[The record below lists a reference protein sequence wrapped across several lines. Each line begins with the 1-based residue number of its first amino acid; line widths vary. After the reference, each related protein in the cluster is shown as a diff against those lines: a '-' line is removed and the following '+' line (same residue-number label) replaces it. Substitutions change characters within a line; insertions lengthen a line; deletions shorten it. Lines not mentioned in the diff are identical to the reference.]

1 MLGTITLTVVE
12 EVSTPNEGPVEN
24 MEVIPS
30 EATPKTEI
38 KEQGQDEAPEATNAT
53 SESPEESTEQAN
65 ETQSNEV
72 GFKKVFKFVGFKFT
86 VKKDK
91 VEKSE
96 PVQLLTVKQEK
107 VEVNGTENHE
117 KQNDVSG
124 ENVLETEDTK
134 EVEKQSETDP
144 IIQTSKTREE
154 VSGEKPKSE
163 EETKLEEEQVKTP
176 ESPTNPLVAE
186 TSSPLKKFF
195 TQGWAGL
202 RKKTSFRK
210 SKEEDHQEVEKY
222 IISEEKEKSDSQQ
235 VKEEDGENQIIVNG
249 ETLPKEANEIEESKA
264 CIDKETQPSAKE
276 LAKPEECPTDQLS
289 VLKEDIKLENADI
302 CEVPVTESIQT
313 SAEAVH
319 VSVPTEVSEQKKEVD
334 TTEDNDVNKV
344 TVVSTSTATSEEVKE
359 PLSEMAPD
367 TEVICDKDNK
377 DTDTKLAQTA
387 TLLESTEVE
396 ICLEPIMTETELLSS
411 QEKAKLQGSPLRK
424 LFSGSGLRKLSG
436 KKNKG
441 KKEDDTKAENTTEVP
456 VSSDIPESDGDNT
469 SPSSPED
476 SAETSPTEKGA
487 EDATQAVETEGDG
500 ATSDGERK
508 REGITPWA
516 SFKKL
521 VTPKKRPKRP
531 SESDKEEEVEKIK
544 TSTMSST
551 DSAGSVENQEEAKE
565 NGEEQKLEKSTEEN
579 KKKVDN
585 SVSWEALI
593 CVGSA
598 KKRARKTSDSDDETQ
613 KNIDENKKI
622 EEEVDKSKEH
632 ESEDPIVSSQ
642 EKEQV
647 NDIPSPDQSTS
658 PTEGDGGSTWQSFKR
673 LVIPRRKSRTRAEE
687 KTEETTAVSNTEQP
701 TSDGET
707 GKEEGWVSFKKLIPG
722 RKKKKSD
729 GKQEPATISDTGK
742 STEGCEAME
751 DDADVPAVVPLSE
764 FDAAEQEKR
773 EAQQKED
780 TLNDVSKDE
789 VKTPEVNSEGLIH
802 AITVTVVEG
811 ERAVTSLEDRA
822 PSWIS
827 ANVTETVEQ
836 ANELTEPNTKERIKS
851 EITVEEAFI
860 FGEVS
865 QMVGSGNTIINEVE
879 LTSEALTA
887 LEEAIEYSCAE
898 ETTEMIS
905 AASQLDDSFTPA
917 EEVTPIPEED
927 EGSQSLDMPEKQM
940 DPVLDE
946 ATELTEQ
953 SILSLDKIQLNESI
967 STSAE
972 EHDTKVDKIEEANIC
987 ISSKQ
992 DEESTIFSDER
1003 IEECTPVLAE
1013 RHDPSELKSVVESNG
1028 ADSVSVVEHII
1039 EDAVIELV
1047 KERYLSSDQ
1056 ADIYAQVDTKE
1067 HPTDAVLL
1075 EVNREETSVGSVEV
1089 QDSETILILDESQ
1102 ADKIVDTAQ
1111 KQSESILVLSEE
1123 KVEECAI
1130 MSEDHKTAS
1139 VHPKCQFEV
1148 TSVSTEDDALPVKEQ
1163 VSDNSISAVKLVDV
1177 AAEQTVEKSIPT
1189 LEQLKELS
1197 EEQSSTISVST
1208 VHEEQVKEA
1217 ALISD
1222 EQDDALPVKE
1232 QVLDN
1237 SISAVKLVDVAAEQ
1251 TVEKSI
1257 PTLEQLK
1264 ELSEEQSSSISVS
1277 TVHEEQVKEAA
1288 LISDEQETI
1297 EHPHASED
1305 VETKEG
1311 AAEEQVEE
1319 KSLIYEEV
1327 TESAQVEECSLVFAE
1342 TQRKESV
1349 SILEEE
1355 LARKSDPVEPLEQS
1369 GITLATVEDT
1379 TERAI
1384 FADKEETAKSVKIGT
1399 SAKAALNALFENDKH
1414 SLEDVSSEVGKQ
1426 VSECSAVMFDE
1437 QAVEAAQSTEK
1448 EQVAKSPTPVA
1459 TALTEEIASLVEE
1472 AVKEEKNAEYPHSE
1486 TQISEIPS
1494 SLPIDQTKEVTT
1506 LAEKYD
1512 TEIILDETEKQAMES
1527 VSVLSG
1533 EQEVENFNSV
1543 VEEEVSKSAFIAGVE
1558 QTAESWTTASEE
1570 QTRECTTTADDV
1582 QAVECNAITVDEPSE
1597 EKPSATSLEHSA
1609 ETVSVS
1615 LECPITAKEVQAE
1628 IAILVA
1634 DEQVAEGVLIAV
1646 EEHTTESVGNV
1657 AGEKTEESAMT
1668 LPKESEEIV
1677 AFEDYDAESAPSLA
1691 EDQAGES
1698 ALTTAEEQAESVC
1711 AALGQ
1716 ENETAISDSEVQIA
1730 AAVAEE
1736 QATARVTL
1744 SDDEQSAEGVTPAAE
1759 LQIAT
1764 GITLATVKDTTESAI
1779 FADED
1784 ETAKSV
1790 ISVAEESIST
1800 AESISTVAIEQ
1811 ASESVSAVAVEH
1823 IKDIIITA
1831 DAEEQIEEN
1840 ASAGEQSAE
1849 VTATLVEE
1857 TATENASAALLEEA
1871 TESASIVDSEPNV
1884 ENAIST
1890 DEDLATDI
1898 ATPAIAVQVSQDVIT
1913 GSEEQTEQ
1921 SAVSFTEA
1929 LTAESVTTLAEET
1942 STESTAAPIE
1952 EQADTSLTGVV
1963 DKQAEDNATTHT
1975 EEQVVEITA
1984 NITKE
1989 LSGESTLT
1997 EVEVQV
2003 IESASVKTE
2012 EQSSDVEQ
2020 RVENDSAPDVY
2031 TAPVVTEKVA
2041 TVLAEENTDESNNV
2055 LTFNADV
2062 DAPCSV
2068 DLNDVEQQ
2076 EKNFAMTVEKT
2087 PEEMVD
2093 GRDLLAN
2100 EVPQIVN
2107 ETIPVVAEEQ
2117 SMEKVP
2123 VNISEELT
2131 LDSVVLEGN
2140 LESTALQVPEE
2151 EVSVCKQENVPEPTI
2166 YSMPVEEQSAT
2177 LPEDTVTEVTNIPEF
2192 ESSEA
2197 IKACETVTTAA
2208 VQEQI
2213 LAETVISIE
2222 TSADTTE
2229 ACETANDADNLSE
2242 TSGALHTV
2250 VTVVQSVSQKA
2261 AAIVDAAIEAAASSL
2276 VVEAAANE
2284 NTLEENIPENGVF
2297 VHEAVSVCT
2306 QTNANEDN
2314 LFQTTI
2320 ISTVSVQT
2328 ITETSVEKTEEIVQE
2343 IHTGDSVEHK
2353 HSLLVDETVPVSAQ
2367 FTEEVVRAEKSQDMQ
2382 ETSEPVTV
2390 AISTGLHDGCVLQ
2403 EEDKETTP
2411 VHVHEKSLKPAD
2423 SECTEQVTVQITHT
2437 ESESSMSI
2445 NKPVEEEIV
2454 SQDHAELSTQADS
2467 QTVES

>member
-53 SESPEESTEQAN
+53 SESPEESPEQAN

-117 KQNDVSG
+117 KQNDVSD

-144 IIQTSKTREE
+144 IIQTSKTQEE

-387 TLLESTEVE
+387 TLIESTEVE

-622 EEEVDKSKEH
+622 EEEVDKR
-632 ESEDPIVSSQ
+632 
-642 EKEQV
+642 
-647 NDIPSPDQSTS
+647 
-658 PTEGDGGSTWQSFKR
+658 DGGSTWQSFKR

-905 AASQLDDSFTPA
+905 AASQLDDSFTPT

-992 DEESTIFSDER
+992 DEESTIFSDEQ

-1028 ADSVSVVEHII
+1028 ADPVSVVEHII

-1139 VHPKCQFEV
+1139 VHPKCQFEEV
-1148 TSVSTEDDALPVKEQ
+1148 TSVSTE
-1163 VSDNSISAVKLVDV
+1163 
-1177 AAEQTVEKSIPT
+1177 
-1189 LEQLKELS
+1189 
-1197 EEQSSTISVST
+1197 
-1208 VHEEQVKEA
+1208 
-1217 ALISD
+1217 
-1222 EQDDALPVKE
+1222 DDALPVKE

-1305 VETKEG
+1305 IETKEG

-1342 TQRKESV
+1342 TQTKESV

-1355 LARKSDPVEPLEQS
+1355 LARKSDPVKPLEQS

-1379 TERAI
+1379 TESAI

-1414 SLEDVSSEVGKQ
+1414 SLEDVSSEVEKQ
-1426 VSECSAVMFDE
+1426 VSECSAVIFDE

-1506 LAEKYD
+1506 PAEKYD

-1533 EQEVENFNSV
+1533 EQEVENFNTI

-1657 AGEKTEESAMT
+1657 AGEKTEESDMT

-1779 FADED
+1779 FADEE

-1800 AESISTVAIEQ
+1800 AVEESSTVAIEQ

-1898 ATPAIAVQVSQDVIT
+1898 ATPAIEVQVSQDVIT

-2020 RVENDSAPDVY
+2020 RVENDSAPAPENDVY

-2068 DLNDVEQQ
+2068 DLNDVDQQ

-2093 GRDLLAN
+2093 GIDLLAN

-2131 LDSVVLEGN
+2131 LDSVVLGGN

-2151 EVSVCKQENVPEPTI
+2151 EVSVCKQETVPEPTI

-2213 LAETVISIE
+2213 LAETVMSIE

-2229 ACETANDADNLSE
+2229 ACETANDADNLNE

-2454 SQDHAELSTQADS
+2454 SQDHAELNTQADS